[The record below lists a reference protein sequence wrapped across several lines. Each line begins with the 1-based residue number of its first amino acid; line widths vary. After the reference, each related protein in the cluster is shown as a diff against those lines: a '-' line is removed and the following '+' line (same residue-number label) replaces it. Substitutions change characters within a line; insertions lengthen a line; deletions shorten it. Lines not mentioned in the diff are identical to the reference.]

1 MDDPFLILKL
11 MDSPIFK
18 NLADLGQKRII
29 LYGTP
34 CKLAKNGPFL
44 DFFKI
49 FFFFFCFF
57 AFFYSCKA
65 LFPVSQYLV
74 HAQTR
79 QNVGTWLTDDKMPCL
94 AEC

>member
-49 FFFFFCFF
+49 FFFFFFVFLRFF
-57 AFFYSCKA
+57 THVRPFSQ
-65 LFPVSQYLV
+65 FPS
-74 HAQTR
+74 TWFMPR
-79 QNVGTWLTDDKMPCL
+79 QDKMWEL
-94 AEC
+94 G